1 MNFLTEAFQKL
12 NLVESEEFS
21 LDKKGTDKLKTFL
34 DDDAE
39 LDVVTVIDPSEENQ
53 ADIENVHL
61 GMTILGCEICNQL
74 HYCGPEEVVIDEESQ
89 MANVGVCCPYCFGT
103 DGFKIVG
110 TVAPFEDITVEVVD
124 GDKDGIDVKVDGEGV
139 EVENKKEVNESIG
152 SWIAAKKYQKMK
164 GKEHDVMSKTAGEGA
179 SEEEVAKVEKE
190 KRDFQDKMAR
200 NKMAA
205 KAGARAGNKTQ
216 QLLDKTA
223 TDARNAGAE
232 RGRQTIAKNRKAENR
247 KELAK
252 KYFGSDKV
260 DDKQIAKMTKELAA
274 AGYSLQEDL
283 GSWIAAKKLA
293 KMKKNGPKDGE
304 DLEARKDKMDRL
316 KMRAKAG
323 AQDGNKTQKVLDDAN
338 DEERRRNGQK
348 GAQARHDQAVD
359 KKKQAL
365 VTKFGVKDT
374 AALDNLL
381 KKSGYV
387 AESLCEAPYLDTQY
401 DSRASFYNKARI
413 SDDGNTL
420 YSYETKVMEIKNG
433 KPCLTIGTDL
443 LSQTTLR
450 HIKEFLKQK
459 GFPAESKQQILRD
472 YSCMD
477 ESLREA
483 KALKK
488 SVDDLTDEDIYN
500 LVYAKLAEDGE
511 VNVKDVRGRKTTP
524 RLNKG
529 VGYSSEQV
537 RVRENSQGID
547 CIFIA
552 ADTKEELAP
561 AIEVANYYDCL
572 YEVREMKDHT
582 SDKKYG
588 IFIDYGSGDLEK
600 LLADEG
606 KPFAGKK
613 KGEKLQDSQKY
624 PIESPLPAQTGL
636 RKGGKLDLSKTKAG
650 DPNKSDILVE
660 GDKQLKEGMEDIS
673 ITTEDQVIKVKATP
687 RADKETIV
695 PPVEEEE
702 VIEELPEEE
711 VVGEEDMPIE
721 ETEVDIE
728 DVDEE
733 GFDELG
739 ESYLKR
745 VYENVKSFKTVS
757 GQTGNNKI
765 ILEGI
770 ITFKSGKKA
779 KTSFILEA
787 KEMTKRGK
795 VRFTGMNE
803 NISKNKSAYTVTG
816 RVENKKLMV
825 ESFNYNYLGKD
836 STTGKSKKLYG
847 TVRRSK

>member
-1 MNFLTEAFQKL
+1 MDIIDNYIDTGKL
-12 NLVESEEFS
+12 GV
-21 LDKKGTDKLKTFL
+21 K
-34 DDDAE
+34 
-39 LDVVTVIDPSEENQ
+39 VINQ
-53 ADIENVHL
+53 
-61 GMTILGCEICNQL
+61 
-74 HYCGPEEVVIDEESQ
+74 
-89 MANVGVCCPYCFGT
+89 
-103 DGFKIVG
+103 
-110 TVAPFEDITVEVVD
+110 
-124 GDKDGIDVKVDGEGV
+124 KDGVKVIHPGGV
-139 EVENKKEVNESIG
+139 
-152 SWIAAKKYQKMK
+152 M
-164 GKEHDVMSKTAGEGA
+164 
-179 SEEEVAKVEKE
+179 
-190 KRDFQDKMAR
+190 
-200 NKMAA
+200 
-205 KAGARAGNKTQ
+205 
-216 QLLDKTA
+216 
-223 TDARNAGAE
+223 
-232 RGRQTIAKNRKAENR
+232 
-247 KELAK
+247 
-252 KYFGSDKV
+252 
-260 DDKQIAKMTKELAA
+260 
-274 AGYSLQEDL
+274 
-283 GSWIAAKKLA
+283 
-293 KMKKNGPKDGE
+293 
-304 DLEARKDKMDRL
+304 
-316 KMRAKAG
+316 
-323 AQDGNKTQKVLDDAN
+323 
-338 DEERRRNGQK
+338 
-348 GAQARHDQAVD
+348 
-359 KKKQAL
+359 
-365 VTKFGVKDT
+365 
-374 AALDNLL
+374 
-381 KKSGYV
+381 
-387 AESLCEAPYLDTQY
+387 ESL
-401 DSRASFYNKARI
+401 K
-413 SDDGNTL
+413 
-420 YSYETKVMEIKNG
+420 
-433 KPCLTIGTDL
+433 
-443 LSQTTLR
+443 
-450 HIKEFLKQK
+450 
-459 GFPAESKQQILRD
+459 
-472 YSCMD
+472 
-477 ESLREA
+477 EA
-483 KALKK
+483 KAK
-488 SVDDLTDEDIYN
+488 SADDLTDEDIYN

-511 VNVKDVRGRKTTP
+511 VNVKDVKGGKTTP

-561 AIEVANYYDCL
+561 AIEVSNYYDCL

-613 KGEKLQDSQKY
+613 KGEKLQNSQKY

-636 RKGGKLDLSKTKAG
+636 RKNGKLDLSKTKAG

-695 PPVEEEE
+695 PPIEEEE

-711 VVGEEDMPIE
+711 VVEEEEDMPIE
-721 ETEVDIE
+721 DTEVDID

-757 GQTGNNKI
+757 GQTGKNKI

>member
-1 MNFLTEAFQKL
+1 M
-12 NLVESEEFS
+12 
-21 LDKKGTDKLKTFL
+21 
-34 DDDAE
+34 
-39 LDVVTVIDPSEENQ
+39 
-53 ADIENVHL
+53 
-61 GMTILGCEICNQL
+61 
-74 HYCGPEEVVIDEESQ
+74 
-89 MANVGVCCPYCFGT
+89 
-103 DGFKIVG
+103 
-110 TVAPFEDITVEVVD
+110 
-124 GDKDGIDVKVDGEGV
+124 
-139 EVENKKEVNESIG
+139 
-152 SWIAAKKYQKMK
+152 
-164 GKEHDVMSKTAGEGA
+164 
-179 SEEEVAKVEKE
+179 
-190 KRDFQDKMAR
+190 
-200 NKMAA
+200 
-205 KAGARAGNKTQ
+205 
-216 QLLDKTA
+216 
-223 TDARNAGAE
+223 
-232 RGRQTIAKNRKAENR
+232 
-247 KELAK
+247 
-252 KYFGSDKV
+252 
-260 DDKQIAKMTKELAA
+260 
-274 AGYSLQEDL
+274 
-283 GSWIAAKKLA
+283 
-293 KMKKNGPKDGE
+293 
-304 DLEARKDKMDRL
+304 
-316 KMRAKAG
+316 
-323 AQDGNKTQKVLDDAN
+323 
-338 DEERRRNGQK
+338 
-348 GAQARHDQAVD
+348 
-359 KKKQAL
+359 
-365 VTKFGVKDT
+365 
-374 AALDNLL
+374 DNLL

-387 AESLCEAPYLDTQY
+387 AEALCEAPYLDTQY

-420 YSYETKVMEIKNG
+420 YSYETKVMEIKDG

-459 GFPAESKQQILRD
+459 GFAAESKSQIIRD
-472 YSCMD
+472 YSCMA

-547 CIFIA
+547 CIFIS

-613 KGEKLQDSQKY
+613 KGEKLQNSQKY

-636 RKGGKLDLSKTKAG
+636 RKNGKLDLSKTKAG

-695 PPVEEEE
+695 PPVEEE

-757 GQTGNNKI
+757 GQTGKNKI

-795 VRFTGMNE
+795 GRFTGMNE